1 MAKKNTD
8 IITGGSV
15 FDLVKSI
22 TKDAEIISESLTANN
37 DDWIP
42 SGNYILNAAINGSLF
57 GGIPNRRS
65 ICLAGE
71 SQTAKSYLACSFCRE
86 AQKKGYTPIVMDSEG
101 AYDIDFVGRLGVDV
115 NNFILMQVNT
125 ISECSNFM
133 ANLCD
138 KVEAQKEK
146 QKILLVLDSV
156 GNLTSDKEKTDITEG
171 TGKRDMTKQQELK
184 AMFRVNGLR
193 LSKLGIP
200 FIIVSHIY
208 QTQDLF
214 SKQIVS
220 GGSALTY
227 NPSITLMLSKAKLED
242 KQSEDKAKESGA
254 DMVKVG
260 ALITARPDKSRY
272 CKPIKVRFQ
281 IPFFKKPNPY
291 IGLEQFITWENSG
304 IVRGKLYKEKD
315 FNKLK
320 DNEKLLCKEFEYN
333 GEKMY
338 VLPKDTA
345 RGIVVRHLGQE
356 LPLVELFTSKVFTDE
371 LLHKLDEEV
380 IKPTFQLPNINE
392 IDDLKEMEEEL
403 DGTVE

>member
-1 MAKKNTD
+1 MARKNTD

-272 CKPIKVRFQ
+272 CKPIKIRFQ

-320 DNEKLLCKEFEYN
+320 DNEKSLCKEFEYN

-345 RGIVVRHLGQE
+345 RGIVVKHLGQE